1 MPVDFR
7 GSTVTPPINCPP
19 DSGEYVF
26 ALVNT
31 IRSRHKVNVLRFI
44 SVGDSVE
51 LSTTAGHIMPLLKTW
66 RCNCSQISGGVEII
80 KRPAWDTAIDLP
92 DPAVKLLYSGYGV
105 SESNRI
111 SVTSRIGPAWQQF
124 MQRGATTVE
133 QRRSMDNSMLS
144 RLTVVEDFSLLPG
157 QALVVSWEHGTQ
169 PVGGAVFFNIA
180 WEEDTYDAG
189 YDVGGIVTLGGSPV
203 SGAKVLLVTDTDRD
217 LPAPELEVLTTGAP
231 GTWTKKL
238 ASGVKAS
245 VFVQARDG
253 ETLYTDEGKPFIAKP

>member
-31 IRSRHKVNVLRFI
+31 IRSRHKINVLRFV

-51 LSTTAGHIMPLLKTW
+51 ISTTAGHIMPLLKTW
-66 RCNCSQISGGVEII
+66 RCSCGQISGGVEII
-80 KRPAWDTAIDLP
+80 KRPAWDTTIDSP

-111 SVTSRIGPAWQQF
+111 SVASRTGPAWQQF

-133 QRRSMDNSMLS
+133 QRRSQDSSMLS
-144 RLTVVEDFSLLPG
+144 RLTAVEDFSLLPG

-169 PVGGAVFFNIA
+169 PVGGSVFFNIA
-180 WEEDTYDAG
+180 WEEDSYDAG
-189 YDVGGIVTLGGSPV
+189 YTISGEVTLNSVAV
-203 SGAKVLLVTDTDRD
+203 SGAKVLVVTDTDRD
-217 LPAPELEVLTTGAP
+217 LPSPELEIITTGAP
-231 GTWTKKL
+231 GTWSKTL

-245 VFVQARDG
+245 VFVQSRDG
-253 ETLYTDEGKPFIAKP
+253 ETLYTDEGKPYLKKP